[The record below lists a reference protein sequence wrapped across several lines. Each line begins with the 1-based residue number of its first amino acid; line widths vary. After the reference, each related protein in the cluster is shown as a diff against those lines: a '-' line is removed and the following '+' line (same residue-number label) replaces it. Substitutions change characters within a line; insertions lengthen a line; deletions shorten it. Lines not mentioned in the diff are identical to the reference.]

1 MNREHNPIDIIIQKK
16 ATENP
21 IELIKIALRGNSGH
35 RYDDD
40 EIYPYLLK
48 YDHTGSIRHKGESII
63 YSRTL
68 RVSFTVAKDDPGTVY
83 INIEHYLV
91 YDEEFIYS
99 YKNKLSLARK
109 ELEFR
114 FPIFIKQK

>member
-1 MNREHNPIDIIIQKK
+1 MNREHDPINIIIQKK

-48 YDHTGSIRHKGESII
+48 YSHTGKIRHKEESII
-63 YSRTL
+63 YSRDL
-68 RVSFTVAKDDPGTVY
+68 RISFSISEKDPNTVD
-83 INIEHYLV
+83 IFIQHYLV

-109 ELEFR
+109 ELEFH

>member
-1 MNREHNPIDIIIQKK
+1 MNGEHNPVNIIIQKR

-48 YDHTGSIRHKGESII
+48 YNHTGKIRHKGESII
-63 YSRTL
+63 YSQDL
-68 RVSFTVAKDDPGTVY
+68 KVYFTVAKDDPGTVY
-83 INIEHYLV
+83 ITIEHYLI
-91 YDEEFIYS
+91 YENEFIYS
-99 YKNKLSLARK
+99 FETRTSLARK
-109 ELEFR
+109 ELEFHL
-114 FPIFIKQK
+114 PIFIKQK